1 LQRLPH
7 HEEERVGALH
17 RTLECT
23 VEAKC
28 LLSRY
33 RLKSVWPLLRLPPH
47 NEPPSARA
55 SDKLATILCIDDD
68 RDTLDVR
75 KKVLLSSGYCVLT
88 SQSGS
93 EGLEVVSS
101 GTPVDLVVLD
111 YVMPGMN
118 GDQVAESLKS
128 NFPHLPV
135 IAVSAVRLPPRM
147 LEIVDAYVQKGQ
159 DVEVLL
165 STIERVLSP
174 TAAVPQHE
182 SLTRRIVL
190 CADDEIEE
198 LTARKMVLESAGF
211 KVLVARNG
219 KDALDVFRSTAVD
232 AVVLD
237 YFMPGMTGLSVARE
251 MKELRPEVPLVML
264 SGFASLPGETIGV
277 VDAWVQKRDVEVL
290 LRELEKLIQLKTAAP
305 PAR

>member
-1 LQRLPH
+1 M
-7 HEEERVGALH
+7 
-17 RTLECT
+17 
-23 VEAKC
+23 
-28 LLSRY
+28 
-33 RLKSVWPLLRLPPH
+33 
-47 NEPPSARA
+47 
-55 SDKLATILCIDDD
+55 ATILCIDDD
-68 RDTLDVR
+68 QDTLDVR

-88 SQSGS
+88 SQSGI

-174 TAAVPQHE
+174 TAAVPQCE
-182 SLTRRIVL
+182 SLTQRIVL

>member
-1 LQRLPH
+1 
-7 HEEERVGALH
+7 
-17 RTLECT
+17 
-23 VEAKC
+23 
-28 LLSRY
+28 
-33 RLKSVWPLLRLPPH
+33 
-47 NEPPSARA
+47 
-55 SDKLATILCIDDD
+55 
-68 RDTLDVR
+68 
-75 KKVLLSSGYCVLT
+75 
-88 SQSGS
+88 
-93 EGLEVVSS
+93 
-101 GTPVDLVVLD
+101 
-111 YVMPGMN
+111 
-118 GDQVAESLKS
+118 
-128 NFPHLPV
+128 
-135 IAVSAVRLPPRM
+135 M

-174 TAAVPQHE
+174 TAAVPQCE
-182 SLTRRIVL
+182 SLTQRIVL

-219 KDALDVFRSTAVD
+219 KDALDVFRSTAVA

>member
-1 LQRLPH
+1 M
-7 HEEERVGALH
+7 
-17 RTLECT
+17 
-23 VEAKC
+23 
-28 LLSRY
+28 
-33 RLKSVWPLLRLPPH
+33 
-47 NEPPSARA
+47 
-55 SDKLATILCIDDD
+55 ATILCIDDD

-75 KKVLLSSGYCVLT
+75 KKVLLSSGYSVLT
-88 SQSGS
+88 SQSGI

-101 GTPVDLVVLD
+101 GTPVDLVLLD

-174 TAAVPQHE
+174 TAAVPQCE
-182 SLTRRIVL
+182 SLTQRIVL

>member
-1 LQRLPH
+1 L
-7 HEEERVGALH
+7 
-17 RTLECT
+17 T
-23 VEAKC
+23 
-28 LLSRY
+28 
-33 RLKSVWPLLRLPPH
+33 
-47 NEPPSARA
+47 
-55 SDKLATILCIDDD
+55 TILCIDDD

-75 KKVLLSSGYCVLT
+75 KKVLLSSGYSVLT
-88 SQSGS
+88 SQSGI

-182 SLTRRIVL
+182 SLTQRIVL

>member
-1 LQRLPH
+1 
-7 HEEERVGALH
+7 
-17 RTLECT
+17 
-23 VEAKC
+23 
-28 LLSRY
+28 
-33 RLKSVWPLLRLPPH
+33 
-47 NEPPSARA
+47 
-55 SDKLATILCIDDD
+55 LATILCIDDD

-75 KKVLLSSGYCVLT
+75 KKVLLSSGYSVLT
-88 SQSGS
+88 SQSGI

-101 GTPVDLVVLD
+101 GTPVDLVLLD

-174 TAAVPQHE
+174 AAALPQHE
-182 SLTRRIVL
+182 SLTQRIVL

-219 KDALDVFRSTAVD
+219 KDALHVFRSTAVD

>member
-1 LQRLPH
+1 M
-7 HEEERVGALH
+7 
-17 RTLECT
+17 
-23 VEAKC
+23 
-28 LLSRY
+28 
-33 RLKSVWPLLRLPPH
+33 
-47 NEPPSARA
+47 
-55 SDKLATILCIDDD
+55 
-68 RDTLDVR
+68 R

-88 SQSGS
+88 SQSGI

-101 GTPVDLVVLD
+101 GTPVDLVLLD

-174 TAAVPQHE
+174 AAALPQHE
-182 SLTRRIVL
+182 SLTQRIVL

>member
-1 LQRLPH
+1 M
-7 HEEERVGALH
+7 
-17 RTLECT
+17 
-23 VEAKC
+23 
-28 LLSRY
+28 
-33 RLKSVWPLLRLPPH
+33 
-47 NEPPSARA
+47 
-55 SDKLATILCIDDD
+55 
-68 RDTLDVR
+68 R
-75 KKVLLSSGYCVLT
+75 KKVLLSSGYSVLT
-88 SQSGS
+88 SQSGI

-101 GTPVDLVVLD
+101 GTPVDLVLLD

-174 TAAVPQHE
+174 AAALPQHE
-182 SLTRRIVL
+182 SLTQRIVL

-219 KDALDVFRSTAVD
+219 KDALHVFRSTAVD

>member
-1 LQRLPH
+1 
-7 HEEERVGALH
+7 
-17 RTLECT
+17 
-23 VEAKC
+23 
-28 LLSRY
+28 
-33 RLKSVWPLLRLPPH
+33 
-47 NEPPSARA
+47 
-55 SDKLATILCIDDD
+55 LATILCIDDD
-68 RDTLDVR
+68 QDTLDVR

-88 SQSGS
+88 SQSGI

-101 GTPVDLVVLD
+101 GTPVDLVLLD

-174 TAAVPQHE
+174 TAAVPQCE
-182 SLTRRIVL
+182 SLTQRIVL

>member
-1 LQRLPH
+1 
-7 HEEERVGALH
+7 
-17 RTLECT
+17 
-23 VEAKC
+23 
-28 LLSRY
+28 
-33 RLKSVWPLLRLPPH
+33 
-47 NEPPSARA
+47 
-55 SDKLATILCIDDD
+55 LATILCIDDD
-68 RDTLDVR
+68 QDTLDVR

-88 SQSGS
+88 SQSGI

-174 TAAVPQHE
+174 TAAVPQCE
-182 SLTRRIVL
+182 SLTQRIVL

>member
-1 LQRLPH
+1 M
-7 HEEERVGALH
+7 
-17 RTLECT
+17 
-23 VEAKC
+23 
-28 LLSRY
+28 
-33 RLKSVWPLLRLPPH
+33 
-47 NEPPSARA
+47 
-55 SDKLATILCIDDD
+55 
-68 RDTLDVR
+68 R

-88 SQSGS
+88 SQSGI

-174 TAAVPQHE
+174 TAAVPQCE
-182 SLTRRIVL
+182 SLTQRIVL